1 MKKILVVGG
10 SGFVGTNLINVLS
23 QKKEYKV
30 FSTVFKR
37 KKFKN
42 FKKIK
47 YYRGDLKNSDFCE
60 RITKGKDIVIMS
72 AAFTAG
78 AKVIDNNPMEFV
90 TVNTQINLN
99 ILNACKKIKLKNLFF

>member
-42 FKKIK
+42 FK
-47 YYRGDLKNSDFCE
+47 
-60 RITKGKDIVIMS
+60 
-72 AAFTAG
+72 
-78 AKVIDNNPMEFV
+78 
-90 TVNTQINLN
+90 
-99 ILNACKKIKLKNLFF
+99 